1 MIVSATVS
9 LNEFEGRIV
18 GRLFGV
24 VCDVVVVVVVVLF
37 DVALDVVVDDD
48 GVDVL
53 VVLSRSTAAATMVP
67 EEM

>member
-24 VCDVVVVVVVVLF
+24 VCDVVVVVVLF